1 MFLRIIGTGR
11 ALPENI
17 INNDYLATIMD
28 TSDDWIRSRTGI
40 AERRM
45 AKDETVVSL
54 ATTAAQEAIRKSGI
68 SPDEIDLIL
77 VTTMTPDNS
86 CPNTACCIQKNINAT
101 NAIAIDMNT
110 ACSGFIFA
118 MSIANAYVNANME
131 RYKTVLVVSAEIL
144 TKLLDWSDRT
154 TSILFGDGAGAAILK
169 ADNTGV
175 LNIIEHTDG
184 TKGDVLSVGSL
195 PKKNLLIKEEK
206 FRNTYMEGKEI
217 FKFATTKVVENINE
231 LLSAAGIDIND
242 ISLFVLHQANINIIT
257 AIAKKLKQDLK
268 KFPINLDRYGNM
280 SSASIPVLL
289 DEINEAGKIKTGDK
303 IVIAGFGGGL
313 TWAAALVQW

>member
-1 MFLRIIGTGR
+1 
-11 ALPENI
+11 
-17 INNDYLATIMD
+17 
-28 TSDDWIRSRTGI
+28 
-40 AERRM
+40 
-45 AKDETVVSL
+45 
-54 ATTAAQEAIRKSGI
+54 
-68 SPDEIDLIL
+68 
-77 VTTMTPDNS
+77 
-86 CPNTACCIQKNINAT
+86 
-101 NAIAIDMNT
+101 
-110 ACSGFIFA
+110 
-118 MSIANAYVNANME
+118 
-131 RYKTVLVVSAEIL
+131 
-144 TKLLDWSDRT
+144 
-154 TSILFGDGAGAAILK
+154 
-169 ADNTGV
+169 
-175 LNIIEHTDG
+175 
-184 TKGDVLSVGSL
+184 
-195 PKKNLLIKEEK
+195 
-206 FRNTYMEGKEI
+206 MEGKEI